1 MRISVDPLHP
11 VTSGSTTRE
20 TTPKPA
26 RDSSVQTVAKTL
38 AILEAVA
45 ERGSATAKEI
55 AEVLGFPLPTAYR
68 LLHAL
73 VHAEYLV
80 HRREERRFELS
91 HKLEALARSARS
103 NGATVQAD
111 G

>member
-11 VTSGSTTRE
+11 VTPGSTTRE
-20 TTPKPA
+20 TASKPA

-45 ERGSATAKEI
+45 ERGSATAKEV